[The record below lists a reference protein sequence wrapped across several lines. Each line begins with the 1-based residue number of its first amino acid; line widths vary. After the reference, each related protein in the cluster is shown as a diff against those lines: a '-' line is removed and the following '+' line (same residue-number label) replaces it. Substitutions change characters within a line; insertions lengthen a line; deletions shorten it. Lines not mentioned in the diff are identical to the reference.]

1 MAVSFKKS
9 SYDGGTCTHTP
20 LSTPTVT
27 HSKHVEYVIFL
38 AIGYYVVMP
47 KSLERCS
54 LARQNLTSQ

>member
-1 MAVSFKKS
+1 MANPAMM
-9 SYDGGTCTHTP
+9 GGDMLPYP

-38 AIGYYVVMP
+38 AISYYVVMP